1 MHTRAPNGDKNIAG
15 PVIRKL
21 RRERGMSQ
29 SQLAIQLQLR
39 GFSCER
45 GVIKRMENGMRS
57 IHDRELLLLSDV
69 FGVPPSILLGEGE
82 L

>member
-39 GFSCER
+39 GFSCSR
-45 GVIKRMENGMRS
+45 DTVKRIETGTRFLY
-57 IHDRELLLLSDV
+57 DRELLLLSDV